1 MDRHTSTQNLRK
13 MSCGEKVN
21 YVQTHKHTE
30 FGLVEVRV
38 HLSRLWTD
46 TQVRKAALAKL
57 AVTEPW
63 LDKVLV
69 HLSRLWTDTPVQ
81 KQLW

>member
-21 YVQTHKHTE
+21 YVKTKNEQRW
-30 FGLVEVRV
+30 LVEVRV